1 MSEEST
7 KKRKS
12 MMQRTATAV
21 PLAAALIVALA
32 VGGWLMALV
41 IAVGLSLALYEELH
55 ALEQGGYKPVW
66 WTSFA
71 ALFAAA
77 PLVLHHSAAAVAPVL
92 LFFTMA
98 ALTCVVFREKPE
110 LSDALMSVLPIFS
123 LVLPG
128 VCLYGILAT
137 EPRAMQLYL
146 LLLTFTVPILG
157 DTFAYF
163 VGSTVG
169 GPKLCPAISPNKT
182 ISGAIGGLI
191 GSVLAA
197 VVVGRCFTWFAP
209 SVAFAPFWAE
219 LLVGLLGGVTA
230 QLGDLFASMIKR
242 HCKIKDFGHIFPG
255 HGGMLDRLDSIA
267 FTAIVIYCLR
277 AFIGA

>member
-12 MMQRTATAV
+12 MMQRLATAV
-21 PLAAALIVALA
+21 PLVAALIVALA

-41 IAVGLSLALYEELH
+41 IAVCLAIALYEELH
-55 ALEQGGYKPVW
+55 ALQQGGYKPVW

-71 ALFAAA
+71 ALFVAV
-77 PLVLHHSAAAVAPVL
+77 PLVLNHSTVTVAPVL
-92 LFFTMA
+92 LFFSMA
-98 ALTCVVFREKPE
+98 ALICVMLREKPE
-110 LSDALMSVLPIFS
+110 LSDVLMSVMPIMS

-128 VCLYGILAT
+128 VCLYGILDT
-137 EPRAMQLYL
+137 DPRAMQLYL
-146 LLLTFTVPILG
+146 LLMTFAIPILG
-157 DTFAYF
+157 DTCAYF
-163 VGSTVG
+163 VGSNVG

-182 ISGAIGGLI
+182 ISGAIGGLL
-191 GSVLAA
+191 GSILTA
-197 VVVGRCFTWFAP
+197 VIVGRCFRWFAP
-209 SVAFAPFWAE
+209 GVAFPPFWAE

-267 FTAIVIYCLR
+267 FTAIIIYCLR